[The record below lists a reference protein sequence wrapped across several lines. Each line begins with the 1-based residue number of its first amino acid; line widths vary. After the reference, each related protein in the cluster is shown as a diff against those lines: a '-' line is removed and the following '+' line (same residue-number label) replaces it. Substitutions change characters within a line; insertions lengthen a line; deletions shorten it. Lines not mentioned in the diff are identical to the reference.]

1 MALMEQVLPT
11 EPISKFRQSQNEI
24 LDMLDEGPVVLTHH
38 GVSAG
43 VLLSVAQ
50 YNSMVKLIR
59 RYDDTEL
66 ILRRLKELDESETS
80 WQTLEEFDAAL
91 RARGLLYA

>member
-1 MALMEQVLPT
+1 MAQMEQVLPT

-24 LDMLDEGPVVLTHH
+24 LDMLGDGPVVLTHH

-43 VLLSVAQ
+43 VLLSVTQ

-59 RYDDTEL
+59 RYDDTEI
-66 ILRRLKELDESETS
+66 ILKRLREMDQDDSS

-91 RARGLLYA
+91 RSRGLIYA

>member
-1 MALMEQVLPT
+1 MALLEQVLPT

-59 RYDDTEL
+59 RYDDTEI
-66 ILRRLKELDESETS
+66 ILRRLKELDEKTS